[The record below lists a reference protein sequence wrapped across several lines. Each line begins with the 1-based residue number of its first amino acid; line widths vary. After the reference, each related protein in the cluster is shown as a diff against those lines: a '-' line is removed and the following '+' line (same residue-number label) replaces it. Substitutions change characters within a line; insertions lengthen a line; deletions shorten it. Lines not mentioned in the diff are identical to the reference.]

1 MKTKTNN
8 AFHRVFVAAALVAGF
23 GAAAQA
29 ADLPQVH
36 VNYADLNVNTAA
48 GATILYQR
56 IRHAADQV
64 CPTFIERDLNSETAA
79 KACKARA
86 IGEAVAAVNAPALT
100 QVYEGKTGIKTARF
114 ASL

>member
-79 KACKARA
+79 KARA
-86 IGEAVAAVNAPALT
+86 IGEAVAAVNVPALT